1 MKITVDRYLSDNDAT
16 LSKISIDDAF
26 ECYGLE
32 DEYREVKKFGETRI
46 PAGTYKVGIRTEGR
60 FHNKYKNDFRDMHK
74 GMLHVLDVPGFEY
87 ILIHVGNY
95 EHNTDGCLL
104 VGTSRVETPGKMMV
118 GSSVAAYK
126 KFYPKVIDAALAGD
140 LTITYID
147 NDGAGSATAGA
158 EEPVSTSES
167 AGAKTHTVESGET
180 LGSLA
185 KKFGT
190 STDALKAANAD
201 KLKKWGSVEGFNAGE
216 TITIP

>member
-1 MKITVDRYLSDNDAT
+1 MKITVDRYISDNDAT
-16 LSKISIDDAF
+16 ISRISIDDNF

-32 DEYREVKKFGETRI
+32 DEYREVKVMKETRI
-46 PAGTYKVGIRTEGR
+46 PAGTYKVGVRTEGR
-60 FHNKYKNDFRDMHK
+60 FHNKYTNDYPGMHK

-104 VGTSRVETPGKMMV
+104 VGTSRVETPGSMMV

-147 NDGAGSATAGA
+147 NDLDGSESTAPA
-158 EEPVSTSES
+158 QEVASS
-167 AGAKTHTVESGET
+167 AGAKTHNVQSGET

-185 KKFGT
+185 KKYNT
-190 STDALKAANAD
+190 SIDALKSANAG

-216 TITIP
+216 NITIPS